1 MPEPIIRTKVITK
14 GSPPFCLKT
23 AQQCRGFWM
32 AEYDKSR
39 PPGQWNFRQRPDAE
53 NSDSGHGS
61 LHPDHRSA
69 SGIAPAM
76 PGYYGAVFAEVEVNT
91 NTGAVKVVKLTSAFD
106 VGKAINP
113 EFVKGRIVG
122 GGVMGIGLSAG
133 VRLTD
138 LCMTPEAV
146 LKGLKLNQ

>member
-1 MPEPIIRTKVITK
+1 
-14 GSPPFCLKT
+14 
-23 AQQCRGFWM
+23 
-32 AEYDKSR
+32 
-39 PPGQWNFRQRPDAE
+39 
-53 NSDSGHGS
+53 
-61 LHPDHRSA
+61 
-69 SGIAPAM
+69 M

-122 GGVMGIGLSAG
+122 GGVSVASAVANAVCHAVG